1 MKSVRERMDINAA
14 YREVGTYRGAAEI
27 CGTTAKTVKRAVE
40 AAERNGALAPVEH
53 NYDSVRAI
61 VDERVERTQGRITAK
76 RLLPIASA
84 AVTPGRPGT
93 FGV

>member
-40 AAERNGALAPVEH
+40 AAERTGALAPVEH